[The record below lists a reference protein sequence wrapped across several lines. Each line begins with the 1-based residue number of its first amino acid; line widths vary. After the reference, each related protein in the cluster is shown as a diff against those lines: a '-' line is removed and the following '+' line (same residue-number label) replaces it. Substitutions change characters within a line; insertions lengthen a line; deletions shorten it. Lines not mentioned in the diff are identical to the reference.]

1 MNDSMKDENNSM
13 TLDDTNGFDLT
24 SARQTRGAV
33 AA

>member
-1 MNDSMKDENNSM
+1 MNNPMEDENNSM
-13 TLDDTNGFDLT
+13 TLDDTNGFGLI